1 MTAAQRAATIEMC
14 AAILRCDCAPPDIR
28 VRART
33 LQMQVALTGAL
44 GSIFGR

>member
-1 MTAAQRAATIEMC
+1 MTVAQRTATLEMC

-33 LQMQVALTGAL
+33 LQMQVALQGAL
-44 GSIFGR
+44 GAIWNR